1 MFFSVSAGFP
11 GKRQCQLLMGIVS
24 KFKKD
29 IERHKKVH
37 ELSHESGP
45 ENEEIAQFGEQEYHI
60 TLVSLGVN
68 II

>member
-1 MFFSVSAGFP
+1 MFT
-11 GKRQCQLLMGIVS
+11 
-24 KFKKD
+24 KK
-29 IERHKKVH
+29 EKEKQNNKKVH